1 MKSSLHLNID
11 KKNWLVIL
19 LGGLTAF
26 DPLTI
31 DMYLPAFLNIQ
42 KDLKTSMSLVELSV
56 SLFFIGMAIGQLV
69 YGPLSDKFGRRKPLI
84 AGMILYFFATFGC
97 ATANNI
103 YLFILFRIIQAFGGC
118 ASMIIS
124 RAIVRDLFEKR
135 QVAIFLSNMAIV
147 MGIAPIIAPSIGAII
162 NQYFGWRAI
171 FYFLSFANFISII
184 LIILFLPETNKSLN
198 RNLSYSGVIKNYISF
213 LKDKEFIAYLIPD
226 VSIRAGMFA
235 YIAGSPFVFIQLF
248 HLSPK
253 EYGIFFGI
261 NGLGLLIAA
270 QINKR
275 LLNFVTPE
283 AICRNS
289 IIIAFIA
296 SFFLLIFSCLIPILN
311 VIFISLFIFIAT
323 LNFISPN
330 SISIVLNNQESK
342 AGSASAF
349 YGCFQWSIAFI
360 SSFIISIF
368 HNNTVFPMMSTI
380 FICGLIS
387 FVGYHYFLYGNK
399 LQPKS

>member
-1 MKSSLHLNID
+1 MKSSFLLNSD

-19 LGGLTAF
+19 LGSLTAF

-42 KDLKTSMSLVELSV
+42 KDLKTSMPLVELSV
-56 SLFFIGMAIGQLV
+56 SLFFIGMALGQLA
-69 YGPLSDKFGRRKPLI
+69 YGPLSDKFGRKKPLI
-84 AGMILYFFATFGC
+84 AGMVLYFFATIGC

-103 YLFILFRIIQAFGGC
+103 YFFLLFRLIQAFGGC
-118 ASMIIS
+118 ASMVIS
-124 RAIVRDLFEKR
+124 RAIVRDLFEKK

-147 MGIAPIIAPSIGAII
+147 MGIAPIIAPSIGAVI

-171 FYFLSFANFISII
+171 FYFLSFANLISIS
-184 LIILFLPETNKSLN
+184 LIILFLPETNKNIN
-198 RNLSYSGVIKNYISF
+198 RNLNFSTILANYFYF
-213 LKDKEFIAYLIPD
+213 LKNITFIAYIIPD

-235 YIAGSPFVFIQLF
+235 YIAGSPFVFIQIF

-261 NGLGLLIAA
+261 NGLGLLLAA
-270 QINKR
+270 QINKK
-275 LLNFVTPE
+275 LLNFMTPE
-283 AICRNS
+283 VICRKS
-289 IIIAFIA
+289 IKIAFFA
-296 SFFLLIFSCLIPILN
+296 SFVLLITSFIPILSA
-311 VIFISLFIFIAT
+311 IFISLFIFIAT

-360 SSFIISIF
+360 SSAIVSFF
-368 HNNTVFPMMSTI
+368 HNNTVLPLMSTI
-380 FICGLIS
+380 FTCGFIA
-387 FVGYHYFLYGNK
+387 FIGYHFFLCDNK
-399 LQPKS
+399 LQSKN